1 MSSVTLKIPMDSLM
15 KLPSEAEFR
24 AKDGQANVSA
34 RNENGII
41 VVNATCDSL
50 QVLCE
55 YYERQYQ
62 YYKKKCEM
70 QEALIQ
76 TKIKEKPPNPFKAF
90 GYGTLFGAIF
100 ATVLFIKLK
109 KKKI

>member
-24 AKDGQANVSA
+24 AKDGRANVSA

-55 YYERQYQ
+55 YNERQYQ

-70 QEALIQ
+70 QEALLQ
-76 TKIKEKPPNPFKAF
+76 TEIKEKPPNPLEVF
-90 GYGTLFGAIF
+90 GYGTLFGSILV
-100 ATVLFIKLK
+100 TVVFIKLK
-109 KKKI
+109 FK

>member
-15 KLPSEAEFR
+15 KLPSKAEFR

-50 QVLCE
+50 QILCE

-70 QEALIQ
+70 QEVLFQ
-76 TKIKEKPPNPFKAF
+76 TKIKEKPPNPLGLFC
-90 GYGTLFGAIF
+90 YGTLFGAIL
-100 ATVLFIKLK
+100 ATVVFFKLKLK
-109 KKKI
+109 KK